1 MAMQPPRSLPSKL
14 RYCVCNLQKPVGLSR
29 YTLVI
34 GRFVPYHFEFDST
47 NRILRCRFEG
57 RITDEDLKD
66 YYRLLQQ
73 YDAQVAPLAGIL
85 DMSGVTT
92 FGVSPQTIRELADL
106 PPAFADASRPR
117 CIVATSP
124 EIFGLA
130 RMFEL
135 HGESTR
141 PNLHVVRTQNEAFAI
156 LAVRDPEFEA
166 IELK

>member
-1 MAMQPPRSLPSKL
+1 M
-14 RYCVCNLQKPVGLSR
+14 
-29 YTLVI
+29 
-34 GRFVPYHFEFDST
+34 PYHFEFDST
-47 NRILRCRFEG
+47 NRILRCRCEG
-57 RITDEDLKD
+57 QITDEDLKN
-66 YYRLLQQ
+66 YYRLLQR

-106 PPAFADASRPR
+106 PPAMAEASRPR

-124 EIFGLA
+124 EIFGMA

-141 PNLHVVRTQNEAFAI
+141 PNLHVVRTQNEALAI
-156 LAVRDPEFEA
+156 LAVREPKFEP
-166 IELK
+166 IKLE